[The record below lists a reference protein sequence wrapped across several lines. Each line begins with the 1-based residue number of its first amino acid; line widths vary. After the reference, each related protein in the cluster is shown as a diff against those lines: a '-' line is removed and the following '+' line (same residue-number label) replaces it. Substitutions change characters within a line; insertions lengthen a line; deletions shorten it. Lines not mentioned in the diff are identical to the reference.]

1 MLLRKR
7 LLIVALAAI
16 GLAAASRVALAQN
29 GRCPAVTR
37 GTPFHLNSVAEV
49 FESDGWSAARK
60 YLKIEKVPASAI
72 REEVVDDSVCQ
83 ALYRATEKAL
93 PKVFDIKP
101 EQAHFFFES
110 KRLFYFRIGDYY
122 AVLPELN
129 PPVPVRGYGTLFIFR
144 VPASQGGRD
153 DAVGRILQFLG
164 MRDSRDLKFLGA
176 PLW

>member
-1 MLLRKR
+1 
-7 LLIVALAAI
+7 V
-16 GLAAASRVALAQN
+16 S
-29 GRCPAVTR
+29 CPTDVFKPATTVCRPDAGDCDVEETCT
-37 GTPFHLNSVAEV
+37 GSSVDCPAEV
-49 FESDGWSAARK
+49 FESDGWSEARK

-122 AVLPELN
+122 AVLPLSN
-129 PPVPVRGYGTLFIFR
+129 QPVRGYADLFIFR
-144 VPASQGGRD
+144 GD
-153 DAVGRILQFLG
+153 
-164 MRDSRDLKFLGA
+164 DLKYVGSVLM
-176 PLW
+176 

>member
-1 MLLRKR
+1 MATVASSSVVQVRGGREGSPSELCMPLRKR

-93 PKVFDIKP
+93 PKVFDIKQ

-122 AVLPELN
+122 AVLPLSN
-129 PPVPVRGYGTLFIFR
+129 QPVRGYADLFIFR
-144 VPASQGGRD
+144 GD
-153 DAVGRILQFLG
+153 
-164 MRDSRDLKFLGA
+164 DLKYVGTVLM
-176 PLW
+176 